1 MSDVKSVCNSDF
13 IRLPVT
19 CELHLQ
25 RLWFVRTRTL
35 LDPAVEPTINV
46 KVGNLVRFAMLMF
59 AVRFSP
65 FVLLTFEV

>member
-1 MSDVKSVCNSDF
+1 MSDVKSVCNSGF

-25 RLWFVRTRTL
+25 RSWFVRTL